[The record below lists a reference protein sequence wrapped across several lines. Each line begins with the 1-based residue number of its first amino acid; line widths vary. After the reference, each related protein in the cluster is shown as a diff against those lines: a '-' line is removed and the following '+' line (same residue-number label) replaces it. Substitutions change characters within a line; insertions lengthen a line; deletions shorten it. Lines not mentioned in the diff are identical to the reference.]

1 MLHIESYERH
11 QFSKKIVFCAV
22 FSFIPNIYFSGYRIN
37 ADVITV
43 LLELVGG
50 GGGSDDDRAV
60 AAHTKKLFFF
70 KVLIFDFFLKK
81 A

>member
-1 MLHIESYERH
+1 MEQQYYILKVTSVTN
-11 QFSKKIVFCAV
+11 SAKKIVFCAV

-37 ADVITV
+37 ADVITL

-60 AAHTKKLFFF
+60 AAHTKSFF
-70 KVLIFDFFLKK
+70 VLKC
-81 A
+81 

>member
-1 MLHIESYERH
+1 M
-11 QFSKKIVFCAV
+11 FCAV

-37 ADVITV
+37 ADVITL

-60 AAHTKKLFFF
+60 AAHTKSFL
-70 KVLIFDFFLKK
+70 FLKSVNF
-81 A
+81 

>member
-1 MLHIESYERH
+1 M
-11 QFSKKIVFCAV
+11 FCAV

-37 ADVITV
+37 ADVITL

-60 AAHTKKLFFF
+60 AAHTKSFF
-70 KVLIFDFFLKK
+70 VLKC
-81 A
+81 

>member
-1 MLHIESYERH
+1 M
-11 QFSKKIVFCAV
+11 FCAV

-37 ADVITV
+37 ADVITL

-60 AAHTKKLFFF
+60 AAHTKSFFVF
-70 KVLIFDFFLKK
+70 KVLIFDFLKK